1 MKILIVTSYGF
12 NSRMRNFIEFIVGR
26 FLVKNGWEVF
36 AVARSEIPKTKS
48 FVSDGIKIFTTLNP
62 IAAFF
67 HIIKIL
73 LFKKPDVIHIF
84 NQRNNPWGIMTA
96 IINKIFRIPLAF
108 TEYGLLHDHY
118 IVSDRDN
125 PFPLSQKFNKNGA
138 ILRLSGIFRDKNIKK
153 NIKNYLFHLPLITAD
168 KIVFISKHN
177 IEIAEEMGL
186 KNVIYLPHIFD
197 DERWINQEIYLI
209 SKKEAISDLEKHK
222 NKNLILFIGQMKL
235 RKGWDVILEAMACLN
250 KDVNAKLI
258 FVTQSEKEPEELSHK
273 INELGIKNKVIFLGR
288 VDGEELKKIYQI
300 SKLVVLPS
308 RYEGFGLATIE
319 AWEMQKPV
327 VASDVIAINEHAKN
341 NYNALLVPPENPK
354 ALAEAI
360 EKIIKDEQLCAK
372 LIHGGNETLKTLKSP
387 EARNQWLQFYKNL
400 IKNKKAA

>member
-1 MKILIVTSYGF
+1 
-12 NSRMRNFIEFIVGR
+12 
-26 FLVKNGWEVF
+26 
-36 AVARSEIPKTKS
+36 
-48 FVSDGIKIFTTLNP
+48 
-62 IAAFF
+62 
-67 HIIKIL
+67 
-73 LFKKPDVIHIF
+73 
-84 NQRNNPWGIMTA
+84 MTA

-360 EKIIKDEQLCAK
+360 EKIIKDEQLRAK
-372 LIHGGNETLKTLKSP
+372 LIRGGNETLKTLKSP

>member
-1 MKILIVTSYGF
+1 
-12 NSRMRNFIEFIVGR
+12 MRNFIEFIVGR